1 MLRLSATFC
10 LLSIFLCSVGCR
22 TCSTPY
28 DCRVPANTNR
38 LDDYRGFNSLY
49 RGGSIYT
56 CEGCRSCQTNIR
68 NAYSTG
74 YTGDY
79 YTNAGN
85 YGYTAPVTIQRRNL
99 DGFSAPRPRQGGGSV
114 AIPLDD
120 PGAGYGVDS
129 TWDDGNMHTLEQLLQ
144 QQQRTPDAM
153 PIDPPPRPRNP
164 VPTLDPDT
172 IPFTPSDGVV
182 VPPNDP
188 FPTDVEIEVPIT
200 LEELRR
206 LDPSVQEFEIISIED
221 SGMESP
227 VR

>member
-1 MLRLSATFC
+1 MLRLVATFC
-10 LLSIFLCSVGCR
+10 LLSLLLSSVGCR
-22 TCSTPY
+22 ICSTPY
-28 DCRVPANTNR
+28 DCRVPANINR
-38 LDDYRGFNSLY
+38 EDDYRGFSSMY

-68 NAYSTG
+68 NANSVG

-79 YTNAGN
+79 YNNAGN
-85 YGYTAPVTIQRRNL
+85 YGYTAPVTTQQRNL
-99 DGFSAPRPRQGGGSV
+99 DGFNAPKPRQGGGSV

-129 TWDDGNMHTLEQLLQ
+129 SWNDGKTPTAEQLLQ
-144 QQQRTPDAM
+144 QQQRTPDGLQIA
-153 PIDPPPRPRNP
+153 PPPKTRVPA
-164 VPTLDPDT
+164 PTLEPDT

-182 VPPNDP
+182 VPLDDP
-188 FPTDVEIEVPIT
+188 FPVNVNTEVPIT

-206 LDPSVQEFEIISIED
+206 LDPSVQNFEILSIED
-221 SGMESP
+221 AGMESP